1 MYGAHHMSFL
11 SILGADIFRTMERIE
26 SNQPYYTTLVQ
37 PIIKYLLRTFTRL
50 YKTVKFVQH

>member
-1 MYGAHHMSFL
+1 MSFL